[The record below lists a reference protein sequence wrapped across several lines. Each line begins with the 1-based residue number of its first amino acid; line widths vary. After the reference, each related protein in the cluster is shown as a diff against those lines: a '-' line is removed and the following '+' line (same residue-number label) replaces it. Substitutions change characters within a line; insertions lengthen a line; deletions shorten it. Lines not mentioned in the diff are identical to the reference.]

1 MVAFKPKA
9 GKLPYTTIL
18 FQLFQII
25 SSPVGFTDFS
35 RKNWEV
41 LPELFAVSGLYFVR
55 DLRAPL
61 LFILLQNLSSL
72 MPKECYHVGISA
84 Y

>member
-9 GKLPYTTIL
+9 GKLPYRIIPS
-18 FQLFQII
+18 QLFQII
-25 SSPVGFTDFS
+25 ASPVGFTDFS

-55 DLRAPL
+55 DLRAPTSIYSPAK
-61 LFILLQNLSSL
+61 F
-72 MPKECYHVGISA
+72 VFFDA
-84 Y
+84 

>member
-9 GKLPYTTIL
+9 GKLPYSTIPS
-18 FQLFQII
+18 QLFKII

-41 LPELFAVSGLYFVR
+41 LPELFAVSGLYFVYE
-55 DLRAPL
+55 LRVPTSIYSPAK
-61 LFILLQNLSSL
+61 F
-72 MPKECYHVGISA
+72 VFFDA
-84 Y
+84 